1 MINRLGVALGLVV
14 CFLALASSGDAA
26 DARGSVS
33 PETPIFTAEQYRAD
47 LAYLRDVWAPQDKSF
62 SSQQH
67 VRFTQAVDDA
77 LAHADQMD
85 FPDFWIRIAKA
96 VALSGNGHTAVYSHP
111 FTKLPVQAWWFSDGL
126 YIVRAKPDLGH
137 LLGAR
142 IEKIGTVTAEQAL
155 ARVAPLISGNAQRV
169 RALSPDLLETPLILH
184 RLKISADPAATEITL
199 RLRDGT
205 LRRIRLEAQSA
216 ADPAEARWDY
226 WGVLI
231 PGNAAQAGDW
241 RHVLDGIAPRSPA
254 YDPAI
259 DLSTSWL
266 GADRR
271 ILYVRSNQIAGID
284 GNDET
289 FQSKFYRII
298 NNDVLQGKPRAV
310 IVDLRLNSGGN
321 YFNTIPYAK
330 PLLALLP
337 GDAKVFVLVDSTT
350 FSAALVTAALLK
362 SEGGTRVALVG
373 SAMGD
378 NDHFFAEGRS
388 VELPNTKL
396 LVGPASG
403 YQDWSNGCADLNLC
417 YWPNVV
423 YGPRQHVSL
432 VPEIPIDVSF
442 SEYASGRDPVLEAA
456 LAAASP

>member
-1 MINRLGVALGLVV
+1 
-14 CFLALASSGDAA
+14 
-26 DARGSVS
+26 
-33 PETPIFTAEQYRAD
+33 
-47 LAYLRDVWAPQDKSF
+47 
-62 SSQQH
+62 
-67 VRFTQAVDDA
+67 
-77 LAHADQMD
+77 
-85 FPDFWIRIAKA
+85 
-96 VALSGNGHTAVYSHP
+96 
-111 FTKLPVQAWWFSDGL
+111 
-126 YIVRAKPDLGH
+126 VRAKPDLGY

-155 ARVAPLISGNAQRV
+155 ARVAPLISGNSRRV
-169 RALSPDLLETPLILH
+169 RALSPDLLETPVILH
-184 RLKISADPAATEITL
+184 RLKVSADPAATEITL

-205 LRRIRLEAQSA
+205 LRRLRLAEQLA
-216 ADPAEARWDY
+216 ADPAEVRWDY

-231 PGNAAQAGDW
+231 PGTAAQAGGW
-241 RHVLDGIAPRSPA
+241 LHVLDGISLRSPA

-259 DLSTSWL
+259 DLSTTWL
-266 GADRR
+266 GVDKRV
-271 ILYVRSNQIAGID
+271 LYVRSNQIAGID
-284 GNDET
+284 GSDET

-298 NNDVLQGKPRAV
+298 NNEVLQGKPRAV
-310 IVDLRLNSGGN
+310 VVDLRLNSGGN
-321 YFNTIPYAK
+321 YFNTVPYTKA
-330 PLLALLP
+330 LLALLP
-337 GDAKVFVLVDSTT
+337 GDAKVFVLVGSTT
-350 FSAALVTAALLK
+350 FSAAIVTAAMLK

-396 LVGPASG
+396 LVGPASE
-403 YQDWSNGCADLNLC
+403 YQDWSNGCANLDLC